1 MNKDMAVAETK
12 TSGVRWLPL
21 IIIVAAAAALWHLTP
36 PSGLSIAAWRS
47 ALIFVATIAAIVAK
61 VLPIGAVGIIGI
73 TVFALAYAAGD
84 ITASGAITTALSELN
99 SSLIWLIV
107 VAFMIARGFI
117 KTGLGRRIALQ
128 MIRLLGKRTLGL
140 AYGLAFADLIL
151 SPAMPSN
158 TARCGGVIYPIADSL
173 ARSFDSRPD
182 DASRSKI
189 GTFLITCIGNVNDVT
204 AALFMTGYTGNLLAV
219 KLAANAGVTLTWGS
233 WFMAALLPCLVSL
246 LIVPLL
252 VYWLTRPTIRHTPDA
267 PALARQELAQMGR
280 MTRGEWLMLATVVVL
295 LILWIF
301 GDALGID
308 PTTASFVGLSILL
321 LSGVLSW
328 EDVKSEKGAWDTLIW
343 FAALL
348 MMANQL
354 KKLGFTTWFGN
365 LIGDS
370 LASSLHGTS
379 WVVVLLLLNAA
390 YFYTH
395 YFFASGN
402 AQIAALYAVFVGVGL
417 HLGIPAAPCALML
430 AFTSSLYC
438 SLTQYTHARG
448 PILFGAGYVPTG
460 VWWRT
465 GFLVSL
471 FNQAV
476 FISVGLAWWK
486 MIGLY

>member
-1 MNKDMAVAETK
+1 MAEK
-12 TSGVRWLPL
+12 KSQGVKWLPFIL
-21 IIIVAAAAALWHLTP
+21 ILVIAAGLWQLTP
-36 PSGLSIAAWRS
+36 PSGLSAPAWHS
-47 ALIFVATIAAIVAK
+47 AIIFVATIASIVAK

-84 ITASGAITTALSELN
+84 KTASGAITTALSELN

-173 ARSFDSRPD
+173 AR
-182 DASRSKI
+182 K
-189 GTFLITCIGNVNDVT
+189 
-204 AALFMTGYTGNLLAV
+204 
-219 KLAANAGVTLTWGS
+219 
-233 WFMAALLPCLVSL
+233 
-246 LIVPLL
+246 
-252 VYWLTRPTIRHTPDA
+252 
-267 PALARQELAQMGR
+267 ELAQMGN
-280 MTRGEWLMLATVVVL
+280 MARGEWLMPATVGVL
-295 LILWIF
+295 LVLWIF
-301 GDALGID
+301 GDTLGVD
-308 PTTASFVGLSILL
+308 ATTASFVGLSILL
-321 LSGVLSW
+321 LSGVLTW

-354 KKLGFTTWFGN
+354 KKLGFTSWFGN

-370 LASSLHGTS
+370 IGSTMHGTS
-379 WVVVLLLLNAA
+379 WMIILLLLNAA

-402 AQIAALYAVFVGVGL
+402 AQIAALYAVFLGVGL
-417 HLGIPAAPCALML
+417 HLNIPAAPMALML

-465 GFLVSL
+465 GFIISL

-476 FISVGLAWWK
+476 FLTVGLAWWK
-486 MIGLY
+486 VLGLY

>member
-1 MNKDMAVAETK
+1 MAEK
-12 TSGVRWLPL
+12 KSQGVKWLPFIL
-21 IIIVAAAAALWHLTP
+21 ILVIAAGLWQLTP
-36 PSGLSIAAWRS
+36 PSGLSAPAWHS
-47 ALIFVATIAAIVAK
+47 AIIFVATIASIVAK

-84 ITASGAITTALSELN
+84 KTASGAITTALSELN

-173 ARSFDSRPD
+173 ARSFDSHPED
-182 DASRSKI
+182 ESRSKI

-219 KLAANAGVTLTWGS
+219 KLAANAGV
-233 WFMAALLPCLVSL
+233 
-246 LIVPLL
+246 LL
-252 VYWLTRPTIRHTPDA
+252 V
-267 PALARQELAQMGR
+267 
-280 MTRGEWLMLATVVVL
+280 
-295 LILWIF
+295 LWIF
-301 GDALGID
+301 GDTLGVD
-308 PTTASFVGLSILL
+308 ATTASFVGLSILL
-321 LSGVLSW
+321 LSGVLTW

-354 KKLGFTTWFGN
+354 KKLGFTSWFGN

-370 LASSLHGTS
+370 IGSTMHGTS
-379 WVVVLLLLNAA
+379 WMIILLLLNAA

-402 AQIAALYAVFVGVGL
+402 AQIAALYAVFLGVGL
-417 HLGIPAAPCALML
+417 HLNIPAAPMALML

-465 GFLVSL
+465 GFIISL

-476 FISVGLAWWK
+476 FLTVGLAWWK
-486 MIGLY
+486 VLGLY

>member
-1 MNKDMAVAETK
+1 MAEK
-12 TSGVRWLPL
+12 KSQGVKWLPFIL
-21 IIIVAAAAALWHLTP
+21 ILVIAAGLWQLTP
-36 PSGLSIAAWRS
+36 PSGLSAPAWHS
-47 ALIFVATIAAIVAK
+47 AIIFVATIASIVAK

-84 ITASGAITTALSELN
+84 KTASGAITTALSELN

-117 KTGLGRRIALQ
+117 KTGL
-128 MIRLLGKRTLGL
+128 IRLLGKRTLGL

-173 ARSFDSRPD
+173 ARSFDSHPED
-182 DASRSKI
+182 ESRSKI

-219 KLAANAGVTLTWGS
+219 KLAANAGVTLSWGS
-233 WFMAALLPCLVSL
+233 WFIAALLPCLVSF

-252 VYWLTRPTIRHTPDA
+252 VYWLTRPEIKHTPDA
-267 PALARQELAQMGR
+267 PDLARKELAQMGS
-280 MTRGEWLMLATVVVL
+280 MTRGEWLMLATVGVL
-295 LILWIF
+295 LVLWIF
-301 GDALGID
+301 GSSLGVDA
-308 PTTASFVGLSILL
+308 TTASFVGLSILL
-321 LSGVLSW
+321 LSGVLTW

-354 KKLGFTTWFGN
+354 KKLGFTSWFGN

-370 LASSLHGTS
+370 IGSTMHGTS
-379 WVVVLLLLNAA
+379 WIIILLLLNAA

-402 AQIAALYAVFVGVGL
+402 AQIAALYAVFLGVGL
-417 HLGIPAAPCALML
+417 HLNIPAAPMALML

-465 GFLVSL
+465 GFIISL

-476 FISVGLAWWK
+476 FLTVGLAWWK
-486 MIGLY
+486 VLGLY

>member
-1 MNKDMAVAETK
+1 MAEK
-12 TSGVRWLPL
+12 TASGVRWLPL
-21 IIIVAAAAALWHLTP
+21 IIIVAIATGLWQVAP
-36 PSGLSIAAWRS
+36 PQGLSAQAWHAA
-47 ALIFVATIAAIVAK
+47 IVFVATIASIVAK

-73 TVFALAYAAGD
+73 TVFALTYAAGD
-84 ITASGAITTALSELN
+84 KTANGAILTALSELN

-173 ARSFDSRPD
+173 ARSFDSHPED
-182 DASRSKI
+182 ESRSKI

-219 KLAANAGVTLTWGS
+219 KLAANAGVTVTWGG
-233 WFMAALLPCLVSL
+233 WFIAALAPCVVSL
-246 LIVPLL
+246 LIVPVL
-252 VYWLTRPTIRHTPDA
+252 VYWITRPEIKHTPDA
-267 PALARQELAQMGR
+267 PVLAQRELALMGK
-280 MTRGEWLMLATVVVL
+280 MSRGEWLMLGTVLLL

-301 GDALGID
+301 GDTLGVD
-308 PTTASFVGLSILL
+308 PTTASFVGLSVLL

-354 KKLGFTTWFGN
+354 KNLGFTAWFGGV
-365 LIGDS
+365 IGDS
-370 LASSLHGTS
+370 IGHAMGGTS
-379 WVVVLLLLNAA
+379 WVIVLLLLNAA

-402 AQIAALYAVFVGVGL
+402 AQIAALYAVFLGVGI
-417 HLGIPAAPCALML
+417 HLNIPAAPMALML

-460 VWWRT
+460 TWWRT

-476 FISVGLAWWK
+476 FMTIGLVWWK
-486 MIGLY
+486 ILGLY

>member
-1 MNKDMAVAETK
+1 MSETK
-12 TSGVRWLPL
+12 SIGARYLPL
-21 IIIVAAAAALWHLTP
+21 AIIVLISGGLWQMSP
-36 PSGLSIAAWRS
+36 PSGLTAPAWHS
-47 ALIFVATIAAIVAK
+47 AIIFVATIVSIVAK
-61 VLPIGAVGIIGI
+61 VLPIGAVGIVGI
-73 TVFALAYAAGD
+73 TVFAITYAAGD
-84 ITASGAITTALSELN
+84 KTASGAITTALSDLN

-140 AYGLAFADLIL
+140 AYGLAFADLVL

-173 ARSFDSRPD
+173 ARSFNSRPD
-182 DASRSKI
+182 DESRSKI
-189 GTFLITCIGNVNDVT
+189 GTFLVTCIGNVNDVT
-204 AALFMTGYTGNLLAV
+204 AAMFMTGYTGNLLAV

-233 WFMAALLPCLVSL
+233 WFIAALLPCLFSI

-252 VYWLTRPTIRHTPDA
+252 VYWLTRPEIKHTPDA
-267 PALARQELAQMGR
+267 PEIARKELTAMGKMSR
-280 MTRGEWLMLATVVVL
+280 SEWLMLATVGVL
-295 LILWIF
+295 LVLWIF
-301 GDALGID
+301 GDALGVD
-308 PTTASFVGLSILL
+308 ATTASFVGLSILL
-321 LSGVLSW
+321 LTGVLSW
-328 EDVKSEKGAWDTLIW
+328 DDVKSEKGAWDTLIW

-365 LIGDS
+365 LIGDTIGS
-370 LASSLHGTS
+370 AMGGTS
-379 WVVVLLLLNAA
+379 WIVLLLLLNAA

-402 AQIAALYAVFVGVGL
+402 AQIAALYAVFLGVGV
-417 HLGIPAAPCALML
+417 HLQIPAAPMALML

-465 GFLVSL
+465 GFVVSL
-471 FNQAV
+471 FNQV
-476 FISVGLAWWK
+476 IFISVGLVWWK
-486 MIGLY
+486 ILGYY

>member
-1 MNKDMAVAETK
+1 MKTK
-12 TSGVRWLPL
+12 TSYGLNWLPL
-21 IIIVAAAAALWHLTP
+21 VVIVIIATFLWQLTP
-36 PSGLSIAAWRS
+36 PTGLTPAAWHS
-47 ALIFVATIAAIVAK
+47 AVIFVATIVCIVAN
-61 VLPIGAVGIIGI
+61 VLPIGAIGIISI
-73 TVFALAYAAGD
+73 TLFALTYAAGD
-84 ITASGAITTALSELN
+84 KTPSASIQTALSDLN

-140 AYGLAFADLIL
+140 AYGLAFADLVL

-173 ARSFDSRPD
+173 ARSFDSKPD

-189 GTFLITCIGNVNDVT
+189 GTFLVTCIGNVNDIT
-204 AALFMTGYTGNLLAV
+204 AAMFMTAYTGNLLAI
-219 KLAANAGVTLTWGS
+219 KLAANAGVTITWGS
-233 WFMAALLPCLVSL
+233 WFVAAVVPCLISL
-246 LIVPLL
+246 LVIPLC
-252 VYWLTRPTIRHTPDA
+252 VYWLVKPEIRHTPDA
-267 PALARQELAQMGR
+267 PKLAVAELKKMGS
-280 MTRGEWLMLATVVVL
+280 MSRGEWLMAATVLIL
-295 LILWIF
+295 LVLWIF
-301 GDALGID
+301 GDKLGVD
-308 PTTASFVGLSILL
+308 ATTASFVGLSFLL
-321 LSGVLSW
+321 LTGVLSW
-328 EDVKSEKGAWDTLIW
+328 DDIKSEKGAWDTLIW

-354 KKLGFTTWFGN
+354 KNLGFTAWFGD
-365 LIGDS
+365 LIGNS
-370 LASSLHGTS
+370 IGHMMQGTS
-379 WVVVLLLLNAA
+379 WVLVLLLLNAA

-402 AQIAALYAVFVGVGL
+402 AQIAALYAVFLGVGINL
-417 HLGIPAAPCALML
+417 NIPAVPMALML

-465 GFLVSL
+465 GFIISL
-471 FNQAV
+471 INQAI
-476 FISVGLAWWK
+476 FMSAGLLWWK
-486 MIGLY
+486 VIGLY

>member
-1 MNKDMAVAETK
+1 MV
-12 TSGVRWLPL
+12 
-21 IIIVAAAAALWHLTP
+21 
-36 PSGLSIAAWRS
+36 
-47 ALIFVATIAAIVAK
+47 
-61 VLPIGAVGIIGI
+61 
-73 TVFALAYAAGD
+73 
-84 ITASGAITTALSELN
+84 
-99 SSLIWLIV
+99 
-107 VAFMIARGFI
+107 
-117 KTGLGRRIALQ
+117 
-128 MIRLLGKRTLGL
+128 
-140 AYGLAFADLIL
+140 
-151 SPAMPSN
+151 
-158 TARCGGVIYPIADSL
+158 
-173 ARSFDSRPD
+173 
-182 DASRSKI
+182 
-189 GTFLITCIGNVNDVT
+189 
-204 AALFMTGYTGNLLAV
+204 
-219 KLAANAGVTLTWGS
+219 
-233 WFMAALLPCLVSL
+233 
-246 LIVPLL
+246 LL
-252 VYWLTRPTIRHTPDA
+252 V
-267 PALARQELAQMGR
+267 
-280 MTRGEWLMLATVVVL
+280 
-295 LILWIF
+295 LWIF
-301 GDALGID
+301 GDALGVD

-365 LIGDS
+365 VIGDS

-486 MIGLY
+486 MIGLF

>member
-1 MNKDMAVAETK
+1 MAEK
-12 TSGVRWLPL
+12 KSQGVKWLPFIL
-21 IIIVAAAAALWHLTP
+21 ILVIAAGLWQLTP
-36 PSGLSIAAWRS
+36 PSGLSAPAWHS
-47 ALIFVATIAAIVAK
+47 AIIFVATIASIVAK

-84 ITASGAITTALSELN
+84 KTASGAITTALSELN

-158 TARCGGVIYPIADSL
+158 TARCGVIYPIADSL
-173 ARSFDSRPD
+173 ARSFDSHPED
-182 DASRSKI
+182 ESRSKI
-189 GTFLITCIGNVNDVT
+189 GTFLITCIGNVNDVI
-204 AALFMTGYTGNLLAV
+204 
-219 KLAANAGVTLTWGS
+219 
-233 WFMAALLPCLVSL
+233 AALLPCLVSF

-252 VYWLTRPTIRHTPDA
+252 VYWLTRPEIKHTPDA
-267 PALARQELAQMGR
+267 PDLARKELAQMGS
-280 MTRGEWLMLATVVVL
+280 MTRGEWLMLATVGVL
-295 LILWIF
+295 LVLWIF
-301 GDALGID
+301 GSSLGVDA
-308 PTTASFVGLSILL
+308 TTASFVGLSILL
-321 LSGVLSW
+321 LSGVLTW

-354 KKLGFTTWFGN
+354 KKLGFTSWFGN

-370 LASSLHGTS
+370 IGSTMHGTS
-379 WVVVLLLLNAA
+379 WIIILLLLNAA

-402 AQIAALYAVFVGVGL
+402 AQIAALYAVFLGVGL
-417 HLGIPAAPCALML
+417 HLNIPAAPMALML

-465 GFLVSL
+465 GFIISL

-476 FISVGLAWWK
+476 FLTVGLAWWK
-486 MIGLY
+486 VLGLY

>member
-1 MNKDMAVAETK
+1 MAIPSPA
-12 TSGVRWLPL
+12 GVRWLPL
-21 IIIVAAAAALWHLTP
+21 IVITLCVAALWQLTP
-36 PSGLSIAAWRS
+36 PEGLSAPAWHS
-47 ALIFVATIAAIVAK
+47 AIIFVGTIAAIVAN

-73 TVFALAYAAGD
+73 TVFALTFAAGD
-84 ITASGAITTALSELN
+84 TKASGAITTALSDLN

-140 AYGLAFADLIL
+140 AYGLAFADLVL

-173 ARSFDSRPD
+173 ARSFHSRPD
-182 DASRSKI
+182 DESRKKI

-219 KLAANAGVTLTWGS
+219 KLAANAGVTISWGG
-233 WFMAALLPCLVSL
+233 WFVAALLPCLVSL
-246 LIVPLL
+246 ILVPLL
-252 VYWLTRPTIRHTPDA
+252 VYWITWPEIKHTPDA
-267 PALARQELAQMGR
+267 PKLARDELAQMGP
-280 MTRGEWLMLATVVVL
+280 MARGEWLMLATVAL
-295 LILWIF
+295 LLVLWIF
-301 GDALGID
+301 GDALRVD
-308 PTTASFVGLSILL
+308 PTTASFVGLSVLL
-321 LSGVLSW
+321 LSGVLTW

-354 KKLGFTTWFGN
+354 KKLGFTSWFGT

-370 LASSLHGTS
+370 IGHMMQGTS
-379 WVVVLLLLNAA
+379 WVVILVLLNAA

-402 AQIAALYAVFVGVGL
+402 AQIAALYAVFLGVGINL
-417 HLGIPAAPCALML
+417 NIPPAPMALML

-465 GFLVSL
+465 GFIVSL

-476 FISVGLAWWK
+476 FLVIGLAWWK
-486 MIGLY
+486 TLGLY

>member
-1 MNKDMAVAETK
+1 MTEKNA
-12 TSGVRWLPL
+12 SGVRWLPL
-21 IIIVAAAAALWHLTP
+21 LIIIVLATGLWHVAP
-36 PSGLSIAAWRS
+36 PQGLSADAWHS
-47 ALIFVATIAAIVAK
+47 AIVFVATIASIVTK

-73 TVFALAYAAGD
+73 TLFALTYAAGD
-84 ITASGAITTALSELN
+84 KTANGAILTALSELN

-173 ARSFDSRPD
+173 ARSFNSHPEDE
-182 DASRSKI
+182 SRSKI
-189 GTFLITCIGNVNDVT
+189 GTFLITCIGNVNDIT

-219 KLAANAGVTLTWGS
+219 KLAANAGITLTWGS
-233 WFMAALLPCLVSL
+233 WFIAALAPCVVSL
-246 LIVPLL
+246 LIVPVL
-252 VYWLTRPTIRHTPDA
+252 VYWITRPEIKHTPDA
-267 PALARQELAQMGR
+267 PVLAQRELALMGK
-280 MTRGEWLMLATVVVL
+280 MSRGEWLMLGTVLIL

-301 GDALGID
+301 GDTLGVD
-308 PTTASFVGLSILL
+308 PTTASFVGLSVLL

-354 KKLGFTTWFGN
+354 KKLGFTTWFGGV
-365 LIGDS
+365 IGESIGSAMGD
-370 LASSLHGTS
+370 TS
-379 WVVVLLLLNAA
+379 WVIVLLLLNAA

-402 AQIAALYAVFVGVGL
+402 AQIAALYAVFLGVGI
-417 HLGIPAAPCALML
+417 HLNIPAAPMALML

-460 VWWRT
+460 TWWRT
-465 GFLVSL
+465 GFLISL

-476 FISVGLAWWK
+476 FMTIGLVWWK
-486 MIGLY
+486 ILGLY

>member
-1 MNKDMAVAETK
+1 MAEPAK
-12 TSGVRWLPL
+12 SPVRWLPL
-21 IIIVAAAAALWHLTP
+21 ILIVIIAAVLWHLTP
-36 PSGLSIAAWRS
+36 PQGLSQPAWHS
-47 ALIFVATIAAIVAK
+47 AVTFVATIACIVAK
-61 VLPIGAVGIIGI
+61 VLPIGAVGLIGI
-73 TVFALAYAAGD
+73 TVFALTYAAGD
-84 ITASGAITTALSELN
+84 KDAVGTITTALSELN

-140 AYGLAFADLIL
+140 AYGLALADLIL

-173 ARSFDSRPD
+173 ARSFDSRPED
-182 DASRSKI
+182 ESRAKI
-189 GTFLITCIGNVNDVT
+189 GTFLIMSIGNVNDIT

-219 KLAANAGVTLTWGS
+219 KLAANAGVTLTWSG
-233 WFMAALLPCLVSL
+233 WFMAALAPCLVSL
-246 LIVPLL
+246 LLVPLL
-252 VYWLTRPTIRHTPDA
+252 VYWLTRPQIKQTPDA
-267 PALARQELAQMGR
+267 PAMAQRELALMGK
-280 MTRGEWLMLATVVVL
+280 MARGEWLMLATVAVL
-295 LILWIF
+295 LVLWIF
-301 GDALGID
+301 GGALGVD

-354 KKLGFTTWFGN
+354 KNLGFTSWFGN
-365 LIGDS
+365 VIGDNIS
-370 LASSLHGTS
+370 LAMGDTR
-379 WVVVLLLLNAA
+379 WVIILVLLNAA

-402 AQIAALYAVFVGVGL
+402 AQIAALYAVFLGVGL
-417 HLGIPAAPCALML
+417 HLHIPAAPMALML

-438 SLTQYTHARG
+438 SLTQYSHARG

-465 GFLVSL
+465 GFIISL

-476 FISVGLAWWK
+476 FLAIGLAWWK
-486 MIGLY
+486 MLGLY

>member
-1 MNKDMAVAETK
+1 MNKDRTVAEK
-12 TSGVRWLPL
+12 QSSGVRWLPL
-21 IIIVAAAAALWHLTP
+21 TIITVAAAALWQLMP
-36 PSGLSIAAWRS
+36 PSGLSVAAWRS

-84 ITASGAITTALSELN
+84 TTASGAITTALSELN

-301 GDALGID
+301 GDALGVD

>member
-1 MNKDMAVAETK
+1 MAEK
-12 TSGVRWLPL
+12 KSQGVKWLPFIL
-21 IIIVAAAAALWHLTP
+21 ILVIAAGLWQLTP
-36 PSGLSIAAWRS
+36 PSGLSAPAWHS
-47 ALIFVATIAAIVAK
+47 AIIFVATIASIVAK

-84 ITASGAITTALSELN
+84 KTASGAITTALSELN

-173 ARSFDSRPD
+173 ARSFDSHPED
-182 DASRSKI
+182 ESRSKI

-219 KLAANAGVTLTWGS
+219 KLAANAGVTLSWGS
-233 WFMAALLPCLVSL
+233 WFIAALLPCLVSF

-252 VYWLTRPTIRHTPDA
+252 VYWLTRPEIKHTPDA
-267 PALARQELAQMGR
+267 PDLARKELAQMGS
-280 MTRGEWLMLATVVVL
+280 MTRGEWLMLATVGVL
-295 LILWIF
+295 LVLWIF
-301 GDALGID
+301 GSSLGVDA
-308 PTTASFVGLSILL
+308 TTASFVGLSILL
-321 LSGVLSW
+321 LSGVLTW

-354 KKLGFTTWFGN
+354 KKLGFTSWFGN

-370 LASSLHGTS
+370 IGSTMHGTS
-379 WVVVLLLLNAA
+379 WIIILLLLNAA
-390 YFYTH
+390 YFLYPLFFCQRQRANRRAVCGISGRRSASEYTGGADGAH
-395 YFFASGN
+395 AGVYQQPVLLS
-402 AQIAALYAVFVGVGL
+402 YAVYPRTRPHSFWRRLCTDGRLVAN
-417 HLGIPAAPCALML
+417 GIYYQ
-430 AFTSSLYC
+430 SL
-438 SLTQYTHARG
+438 
-448 PILFGAGYVPTG
+448 
-460 VWWRT
+460 
-465 GFLVSL
+465 
-471 FNQAV
+471 
-476 FISVGLAWWK
+476 
-486 MIGLY
+486 

>member
-1 MNKDMAVAETK
+1 MAEK
-12 TSGVRWLPL
+12 KSQGVKWLPL
-21 IIIVAAAAALWHLTP
+21 ILILVIAAGLWQLTP
-36 PSGLSIAAWRS
+36 PSGLSAPAWHS
-47 ALIFVATIAAIVAK
+47 AIIFVATIASIVAK

-84 ITASGAITTALSELN
+84 KTASGAITTALSELN

-173 ARSFDSRPD
+173 ARSFDSHPED
-182 DASRSKI
+182 ESRSKI

-219 KLAANAGVTLTWGS
+219 KLAANAGVTLSWGS
-233 WFMAALLPCLVSL
+233 WFIAALLPCLVSF

-252 VYWLTRPTIRHTPDA
+252 VYWLTRPEIKHTPDA
-267 PALARQELAQMGR
+267 PDLARKELAQMGS
-280 MTRGEWLMLATVVVL
+280 MTRGEWLMLATVGVL
-295 LILWIF
+295 LVLWIF
-301 GDALGID
+301 GSSLGVDA
-308 PTTASFVGLSILL
+308 TTASFVGLSILL
-321 LSGVLSW
+321 LSGVLTW

-343 FAALL
+343 FAAL
-348 MMANQL
+348 
-354 KKLGFTTWFGN
+354 
-365 LIGDS
+365 
-370 LASSLHGTS
+370 
-379 WVVVLLLLNAA
+379 
-390 YFYTH
+390 
-395 YFFASGN
+395 
-402 AQIAALYAVFVGVGL
+402 YAVFLGVGL
-417 HLGIPAAPCALML
+417 HLNIPAAPMALML

-465 GFLVSL
+465 GFIISL

-476 FISVGLAWWK
+476 FLTVGLAWWK
-486 MIGLY
+486 VLGLY

>member
-1 MNKDMAVAETK
+1 MKTK
-12 TSGVRWLPL
+12 TSYGLNWLPL
-21 IIIVAAAAALWHLTP
+21 VIILIIAGIFWHITPPTGLKPAAWHSAVIFVSTIICIVAN
-36 PSGLSIAAWRS
+36 
-47 ALIFVATIAAIVAK
+47 
-61 VLPIGAVGIIGI
+61 VLPIGAIGIISI
-73 TVFALAYAAGD
+73 TLFALTYAAGD
-84 ITASGAITTALSELN
+84 TTASASIQTALSDLN

-128 MIRLLGKRTLGL
+128 MIRMLGKRTLGL
-140 AYGLAFADLIL
+140 AYGLAFADLVL

-173 ARSFDSRPD
+173 ARSFDSKPE

-204 AALFMTGYTGNLLAV
+204 AAMFMTGYTGNLLAV
-219 KLAANAGVTLTWGS
+219 KLAANAGITITWGS
-233 WFMAALLPCLVSL
+233 WFVAAVVPCMISL
-246 LIVPLL
+246 LLVPWCVYIL
-252 VYWLTRPTIRHTPDA
+252 VKPEIRHTPEA
-267 PALARQELAQMGR
+267 PKLAISELDKMGR
-280 MTRGEWLMLATVVVL
+280 MSRGEWLMAATVLIL
-295 LILWIF
+295 LVLWIF
-301 GDALGID
+301 GSVLGVNA
-308 PTTASFVGLSILL
+308 TTASFVGLSILL
-321 LSGVLSW
+321 LTGVLNW

-354 KKLGFTTWFGN
+354 KRLGFTTWFGD
-365 LIGDS
+365 LIGS
-370 LASSLHGTS
+370 NIGHMMGNTS
-379 WVVVLLLLNAA
+379 WVLVLLLLNAA

-402 AQIAALYAVFVGVGL
+402 AQIAALYAVFLGVGISL
-417 HLGIPAAPCALML
+417 HIPAAPMAMML

-448 PILFGAGYVPTG
+448 PILFGSGYVPTV

-465 GFLVSL
+465 GFAISLV
-471 FNQAV
+471 NQAI
-476 FISVGLAWWK
+476 FMSAGLLWWK
-486 MIGLY
+486 VIGLY